1 MKMCRGIAH
10 LIASLGCMYV
20 AAATVTPMPGPDG
33 WSALPAAQYQVHH
46 YISNAKN
53 CLKLHASFSVALA
66 DCIDGLITHFQRPSA
81 VSTSAILACLAMI
94 LLSNECRPYLC
105 ALAMLLRAI

>member
-10 LIASLGCMYV
+10 LIVVLVGMYV

-46 YISNAKN
+46 YISNATN
-53 CLKLHASFSVALA
+53 YLNFHASFSVAFV
-66 DCIDGLITHFQRPSA
+66 DCIDGLISRFQRPSA
-81 VSTSAILACLAMI
+81 VSISAILACLGNRFCSPMNVGHTSER
-94 LLSNECRPYLC
+94 L
-105 ALAMLLRAI
+105 